1 MISQTLEY
9 VCQGLNLSEA
19 HAFDVMNSIMAGDWT
34 PSQISGLLMG
44 LKIKG
49 ETVPEISG
57 FVKAMRHHAL
67 KVAAPVNAVDTCGTG
82 GDGLHSFNISTAAA
96 FIAAAEGVTIAKHG
110 NRSVSSKCGSADVLN
125 TLGAKIDLSPE
136 EAEQCLKKTGMAFLF
151 APVYHASMK
160 HAVVPR
166 RELGVR
172 TVFNILGP
180 MSNPA
185 LTKRQV
191 IGAFN
196 LETAE
201 KMVQVL
207 QKNGSEHVMVVHST
221 DGMDEISLSA
231 PTHVF
236 ELKDD
241 SISHY
246 QIKPDD
252 FGITPAPMDTIRGG
266 NAEENADTMR
276 RVFQGESSPIADI
289 ISLNAGAAIYVAGRT
304 QNLADGVKQARE
316 ILKSGAAAEKL
327 DAFIACTNT
336 LNQN

>member
-1 MISQTLEY
+1 
-9 VCQGLNLSEA
+9 
-19 HAFDVMNSIMAGDWT
+19 
-34 PSQISGLLMG
+34 
-44 LKIKG
+44 
-49 ETVPEISG
+49 
-57 FVKAMRHHAL
+57 
-67 KVAAPVNAVDTCGTG
+67 
-82 GDGLHSFNISTAAA
+82 
-96 FIAAAEGVTIAKHG
+96 
-110 NRSVSSKCGSADVLN
+110 DVLK
-125 TLGAKIDLSPE
+125 TLGAKIDLSPD
-136 EAEQCLKKTGMAFLF
+136 EAEKCLNKTGMAFLF
-151 APVYHASMK
+151 APMYHASMK

-185 LTKRQV
+185 RTKRQV

-236 ELKDD
+236 ELKND
-241 SISHY
+241 SITHY

-252 FGITPAPMDTIRGG
+252 FRMIPAPMETIRGG
-266 NAEENADTMR
+266 SADENAATMR
-276 RVFQGESSPIADI
+276 GVFQGSPSPIADI
-289 ISLNAGAAIYVAGRT
+289 ISLNAGAAIYVSGRT
-304 QNLADGVKQARE
+304 PNLADGVKRAQK
-316 ILKSGAAAEKL
+316 ILQSGAAAEKL
-327 DAFIACTNT
+327 NEFILCTNT

>member
-9 VCQGLNLSEA
+9 VCQGLDMNEI
-19 HAFDVMNSIMAGDWT
+19 HAFDVMNGIMAGNWT
-34 PSQISGLLMG
+34 PSQISGLLMS

-49 ETVPEISG
+49 ETVIEISG
-57 FVKAMRHHAL
+57 FVKAMRHNAL
-67 KVAAPVNAVDTCGTG
+67 KVAAPLNSVDTCGTG
-82 GDGLHSFNISTAAA
+82 GDGVHSFNISTAAA
-96 FIAAAEGVTIAKHG
+96 FIAAAEGVIIAKHG
-110 NRSVSSKCGSADVLN
+110 NRSVSSQCGSADVLKS
-125 TLGAKIDLSPE
+125 LGAKIDLSPD
-136 EAEQCLKKTGMAFLF
+136 EAEKCLKKIGMAFLF
-151 APVYHASMK
+151 APMYHASMK
-160 HAVVPR
+160 HAAVPR

-207 QKNGSEHVMVVHST
+207 QKNGSEHVMVVNST

-236 ELKDD
+236 ELKND
-241 SISHY
+241 SITHY

-266 NAEENADTMR
+266 SAEENAATMR
-276 RVFQGESSPIADI
+276 GVFQGTPSPIADI
-289 ISLNAGAAIYVAGRT
+289 ISLNAGAAIYVSGRT
-304 QNLADGVKQARE
+304 PNLSDGVKRAQE

-327 DAFIACTNT
+327 DEFILCTNT